1 MTKISHSSSQSFAQ
15 IFSPILIPNLQKA
28 LRMIHTLTGLCLVA
42 AAAANTPMPHPDMLR
57 RSLAEMAKRS
67 LVGAGCDQNLGG
79 TDFK

>member
-1 MTKISHSSSQSFAQ
+1 
-15 IFSPILIPNLQKA
+15 
-28 LRMIHTLTGLCLVA
+28 MIRTLTGLCLVA